1 MTRIDVHSR
10 RNGLQ
15 CPLHPQQLLSWV
27 LFFLQTG
34 LLYTFLVMLYPV
46 TASPFIAIFGFGA
59 QLSLFYFAFVVTR
72 HNPEDPLTTGKF
84 EEYARENNLS
94 MEGKQELLSNTMW
107 CKFCEHDVLK
117 GSKHC
122 RSCNKCVIGFDHHC
136 NWLNNC
142 VGKTNYPIFRKLMNA
157 VLVHAFLQFV
167 SATIPLYWSYSDG
180 SGLCDRLES
189 VYGNCS
195 IADVRGLLIFL
206 VVLSIIMMIAIL
218 KLISFHIYLS
228 GEGMTTYE
236 VILHN
241 RIFATMTTEA
251 KERAKLALNYH
262 YPGSLDRKHARDK
275 VRKATASKYP
285 ITTCCCPCAT
295 MHLTSPQIYA
305 SAEMQEKKNDDNDL
319 ESQAPGDVGAINER
333 SEKSP
338 DDRYGRKTM
347 VDLKSDVEK
356 QDRKDKNRSSGSP
369 NLEMA
374 TTGMEAM
381 KQEEANCKQTPE
393 TRAGGL
399 GTTPNNL
406 STDIKSNEIHGGVGI
421 SACRRILKP
430 LSKN

>member
-1 MTRIDVHSR
+1 
-10 RNGLQ
+10 
-15 CPLHPQQLLSWV
+15 
-27 LFFLQTG
+27 
-34 LLYTFLVMLYPV
+34 
-46 TASPFIAIFGFGA
+46 
-59 QLSLFYFAFVVTR
+59 
-72 HNPEDPLTTGKF
+72 
-84 EEYARENNLS
+84 
-94 MEGKQELLSNTMW
+94 
-107 CKFCEHDVLK
+107 
-117 GSKHC
+117 
-122 RSCNKCVIGFDHHC
+122 
-136 NWLNNC
+136 
-142 VGKTNYPIFRKLMNA
+142 
-157 VLVHAFLQFV
+157 
-167 SATIPLYWSYSDG
+167 
-180 SGLCDRLES
+180 
-189 VYGNCS
+189 
-195 IADVRGLLIFL
+195 VRGLLIFL